1 MDVLWTLAK
10 NIDTRLS
17 SLEEIIQNRFS
28 VSSSKEPMQ
37 AQQPNQN
44 HLNGL
49 DYRSSYSPN
58 LRVYFYEYRELDGS
72 VLEIIKKELHDRFI
86 STAEASH
93 QLVVPISRI
102 YALCHRTDRLASVKI
117 QQTNKILISR
127 NSLHTFQRYLRE
139 IGGIQNDAACMGI
152 SYSVNA
158 YKSVYSNNPL
168 LNEYIEKYYAN
179 FS

>member
-1 MDVLWTLAK
+1 MDVLLTLAK

-17 SLEEIIQNRFS
+17 SLEEIIQSRFS
-28 VSSSKEPMQ
+28 VSSPKEPMQ

-44 HLNGL
+44 CLNGL

-58 LRVYFYEYRELDGS
+58 LRVYSYEYKELDGS
-72 VLEIIKKELHDRFI
+72 ILEIIRKELHDKFI
-86 STAEASH
+86 PTTEASR

-127 NSLHTFQRYLRE
+127 NSLYTFQRYLRE
-139 IGGIQNDAACMGI
+139 IGGIQNDTACMGI
-152 SYSVNA
+152 TYSVNA

-168 LNEYIEKYYAN
+168 LNEYIEKYYTN

>member
-44 HLNGL
+44 YLNGL